1 MAHQL
6 DAPMPKVKA
15 PRLLGGKGAAKL
27 RAGRGFSPSEVK
39 EVGLS
44 ISDARLLGIPVDTR
58 RRSSYEWN
66 IKALRDYLSS
76 IKEAI
81 PAKPAAALEI
91 VTKEVK
97 GRAFRGLTPAG
108 RRSRGLYSVGLRET
122 HKHKWSKK
130 QKERDA
136 RKRHEAV
143 RRKGGN

>member
-6 DAPMPKVKA
+6 DAPIPKVKA
-15 PRLLGGKGAAKL
+15 PRLLGDRGAEKL

-44 ISDARLLGIPVDTR
+44 INDARLLGIPVDTR

-66 IKALRDYLSS
+66 VKALRDYLSS
-76 IKEAI
+76 IKEGT
-81 PAKPAAALEI
+81 PAKPAVALEI
-91 VTKEVK
+91 ITKESK
-97 GRAFRGLTPAG
+97 GKAFRGLTPAG
-108 RRSRGLYSVGLRET
+108 RRSRGLYSVGLLEV